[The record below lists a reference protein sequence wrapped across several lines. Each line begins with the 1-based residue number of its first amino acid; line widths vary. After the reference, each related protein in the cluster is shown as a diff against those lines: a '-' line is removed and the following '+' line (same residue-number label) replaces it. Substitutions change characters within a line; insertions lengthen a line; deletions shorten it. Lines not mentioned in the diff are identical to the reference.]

1 MSEDVIEIA
10 DIKAELDATTE
21 ALNVATDKLKDFEAQ
36 IAEKDATIK
45 ELKNRLYDSM
55 FTRAEPVTETKD
67 AKTLYLETLKK
78 MKK

>member
-1 MSEDVIEIA
+1 MSEDIIEIV
-10 DIKAELDATTE
+10 DIKAELDAMTE
-21 ALNVATDKLKDFEAQ
+21 AFNVASDKLKDYESQ